1 MSLVST
7 FYDPGVPGTRS
18 STRWSINITVVWLE
32 SEKVETAPTFLQ

>member
-18 STRWSINITVVWLE
+18 STRWSINISLVRE
-32 SEKVETAPTFLQ
+32 